1 MPGCLGFGEKE
12 EESQAS
18 PEGGGMNFDYDAKM
32 KEIAEQGTI
41 VPVPLIRLAAA
52 IGFPFVIV
60 GCLIERT
67 ARWIMNWGGEK

>member
-1 MPGCLGFGEKE
+1 
-12 EESQAS
+12 
-18 PEGGGMNFDYDAKM
+18 MNFDYDAKM